1 MITNN
6 KYQEFKNSINKS
18 YSEKFNVIR
27 ISSIIFSFFGN
38 ITSIFFAFFFFLSL
52 FSNILFNI
60 NPLYIGVGVVLFL
73 GIFEY
78 IKRYVFDL
86 FSIELLK
93 NTKFTKNKIFFL
105 ITTLIMIS
113 FSFFFSLNGAQ
124 KLVNNETFIKEKID
138 YTIKSKTDSINN
150 YYLINYIK
158 PYQEENRKLI
168 TQQAELTNQQTQLV
182 NKGWNTTKVSNQL
195 QTINEQIFTNK
206 SQISKY
212 ELEKNNKIEKL
223 EKSENKKLSS
233 EQNKNN
239 TNIFYFLFLSTI
251 IELIII
257 AGVFYNRYYTFRTIK
272 EYEEETV
279 NTLGYKNWIMYSQI
293 LNIIFSKDI
302 KINEY
307 ISSLNSIMETIDAN
321 DLNISKTD
329 LTKAFKTFNYL
340 GITETKGPKRLLR
353 MSKTKSEELLKNY
366 FNIK

>member
-27 ISSIIFSFFGN
+27 ISSVVFSFFGN

-60 NPLYIGVGVVLFL
+60 NPFYIGVGVVLFL

-93 NTKFTKNKIFFL
+93 NNKFNKNKIIFL
-105 ITTLIMIS
+105 ITTLTMIG

-124 KLVNNETFIKEKID
+124 RLVNKEIFIKEKID
-138 YTIKSKTDSINN
+138 YNITYKTDSINN
-150 YYLINYIK
+150 YYMVNYIK
-158 PYQEENRKLI
+158 PYQDENKLLI
-168 TQQAELTNQQTQLV
+168 KQQAELTNQQTQLV
-182 NKGWNTTKVSNQL
+182 NKGWNTSKVSNQL
-195 QTINEQIFTNK
+195 QIIND
-206 SQISKY
+206 QISNNKNQITKY
-212 ELEKNNKIEKL
+212 ELERNSKINKL
-223 EKSENKKLSS
+223 EISENNKLSS

-272 EYEEETV
+272 EYEDVTV
-279 NTLGYKNWIMYSQI
+279 NTLGYKNWKMYSEI
-293 LNIIFSKDI
+293 LDIIFSKDI

-307 ISSLNSIMETIDAN
+307 ISSLNSILETIDAN
-321 DLNISKTD
+321 DLNISRND

-353 MSKTKSEELLKNY
+353 MSKIKSEELLKKY
-366 FNIK
+366 FKIK

>member
-1 MITNN
+1 MISNN

-18 YSEKFNVIR
+18 YSEKFKVIR

-52 FSNILFNI
+52 FSTILFNI
-60 NPLYIGVGVVLFL
+60 NSLYIGIGVVLFL

-93 NTKFTKNKIFFL
+93 NEKFNKNKIIFL
-105 ITTLIMIS
+105 ITTLVMVS

-124 KLVNNETFIKEKID
+124 RLVNNESIIKEQIN
-138 YTIKSKTDSINN
+138 YNIKSKTDSINN
-150 YYLINYIK
+150 FYFDNYIK
-158 PYQEENRKLI
+158 PYQDENMNLI
-168 TQQAELTNQQTQLV
+168 SQQAELTNQQSQLV
-182 NKGWNTTKVSNQL
+182 NKGWNTTKVSKQL

-206 SQISKY
+206 SKISKY
-212 ELEKNNKIEKL
+212 ENERNSKISKL
-223 EKSENKKLSS
+223 ETSEQNKLTS

-239 TNIFYFLFLSTI
+239 TNIFYFLLLSTI

-272 EYEEETV
+272 EYEDETV
-279 NTLGYKNWIMYSQI
+279 NTLAYKNWKMYSQI
-293 LNIIFSKDI
+293 LDIIFSKDI

-307 ISSLNSIMETIDAN
+307 VSSLNSIMETIDAN
-321 DLNISKTD
+321 DLNISKSD
-329 LTKAFKTFNYL
+329 LTKSFKTFNYL

-353 MSKTKSEELLKNY
+353 MSKTKANELLKNY